1 MPTTEYFKSLAPGV
15 SLRVRYTSD
24 RNTVEHFIVRL
35 EIYTEDTWRPVVRY
49 DNAHGE
55 AHIDYLDPKGVTYR
69 KDWLNIRW
77 PFNAALDEAKEELQE
92 SYQRHIDRFMAQREF
107 H

>member
-1 MPTTEYFKSLAPGV
+1 MRTTEFFKSLAPGI
-15 SLRVRYTSD
+15 SLRIRYVTEQ
-24 RNTVEHFIVRL
+24 NAVEQFTVRL
-35 EIYTEDTWRPVVRY
+35 EIYMDHSWYAVVRY

-77 PFNAALDEAKEELQE
+77 PFQ
-92 SYQRHIDRFMAQREF
+92 
-107 H
+107 